1 MTQLEEAVAR
11 YHRILESDTVRTSD
25 WVAEL
30 RDQMAARHLVVAGRP
45 ISPVLRPHFLSRR
58 QYINVVKSAES
69 LHTAIDRLRLLVIQ
83 DPQLM
88 SRMEMLPAEKMLAA
102 VDPGYASPSIS
113 ALLETHVNNGTLQ
126 VTGGQADLPHGVVYG
141 EILSD
146 LFFDLAPV
154 KELRKRFKLEKTG
167 AVKPLLAALLRAW
180 KEFGGKTAPRIGI
193 LEFKQP
199 FQTIDTQEHLLL
211 AEVFRRAGYEVEVI
225 SPDQMEYR
233 GGVLRA
239 NGVGIDVVYRGVTAH
254 EFMLRFD
261 LTHPLV
267 RAYREGK
274 VCVVN
279 SFRTEMTRK
288 RALFALLSDETVT
301 ASFPIAERKA
311 IEEAI
316 PWTRMVAHT
325 KTRRGG
331 QEIDLPEFIFR
342 HRDGLVLRPNDSDG
356 ELPTFDGATMTDAA
370 WDRACRQAMRQS
382 YVVQERITP
391 HPVSFPVDLYGDV
404 VYRDLNVEVSPQA
417 FLGKVQGCVARISA
431 AQGTYSTLT
440 GYAPAFILESR

>member
-11 YHRILESDTVRTSD
+11 YHKTLESDTVRTSD

-30 RDQMAARHLVVAGRP
+30 RDQMAARRLVVAGRP

-69 LHTAIDRLRLLVIQ
+69 LHTAIDRLRLLVIE

-88 SRMEMLPAEKMLAA
+88 ARMEMLPAEKMLAA
-102 VDPGYASPSIS
+102 VDPGYASPAVS

-146 LFFDLAPV
+146 LFYDLAPV
-154 KELRKRFKLEKTG
+154 KDIRKRFRLEKVS
-167 AVKPLLAALLRAW
+167 AVKPLLAALLKAW
-180 KEFGGKTAPRIGI
+180 KEFGGRTAPRIAI

-199 FQTIDTQEHLLL
+199 FQTVNTQEHLLL
-211 AEVFRRAGYEVEVI
+211 AEVFRRANFEAEII

-239 NGVGIDVVYRGVTAH
+239 DGVVVDVVYRGVTAH
-254 EFMLRFD
+254 EFMLHFD

-301 ASFPIAERKA
+301 GSFPLAERKA

-316 PWTRMVAHT
+316 PWTRLVVAGR
-325 KTRRGG
+325 TRRGG
-331 QEIDLPEFIFR
+331 VEIDLPDYILKHR
-342 HRDGLVLRPNDSDG
+342 HGLVLRPNDSDG
-356 ELPTFDGATMTDAA
+356 ELPTFDGATMSDAA
-370 WDRACRQAMRQS
+370 WDRACRQALRQS
-382 YVVQERITP
+382 YVVQERVEP

-431 AQGTYSTLT
+431 AQGNYSTVS
-440 GYAPAFILESR
+440 GYAPTFILESR

>member
-1 MTQLEEAVAR
+1 M
-11 YHRILESDTVRTSD
+11 
-25 WVAEL
+25 
-30 RDQMAARHLVVAGRP
+30 
-45 ISPVLRPHFLSRR
+45 
-58 QYINVVKSAES
+58 
-69 LHTAIDRLRLLVIQ
+69 
-83 DPQLM
+83 
-88 SRMEMLPAEKMLAA
+88 
-102 VDPGYASPSIS
+102 
-113 ALLETHVNNGTLQ
+113 
-126 VTGGQADLPHGVVYG
+126 VYG

-167 AVKPLLAALLRAW
+167 AVKPLLATLLRAW

-225 SPDQMEYR
+225 SFPTTVEYR

-288 RALFALLSDETVT
+288 RALFALLSDETVDG
-301 ASFPIAERKA
+301 SFPN
-311 IEEAI
+311 
-316 PWTRMVAHT
+316 
-325 KTRRGG
+325 RG
-331 QEIDLPEFIFR
+331 
-342 HRDGLVLRPNDSDG
+342 
-356 ELPTFDGATMTDAA
+356 A
-370 WDRACRQAMRQS
+370 
-382 YVVQERITP
+382 
-391 HPVSFPVDLYGDV
+391 
-404 VYRDLNVEVSPQA
+404 
-417 FLGKVQGCVARISA
+417 
-431 AQGTYSTLT
+431 
-440 GYAPAFILESR
+440 

>member
-11 YHRILESDTVRTSD
+11 YHKILESDTVRTSG

-30 RDQMAARHLVVAGRP
+30 RDQMAARHLIVAGR
-45 ISPVLRPHFLSRR
+45 SVAPVLRPHFLSRR
-58 QYINVVKSAES
+58 QYINVVKSAEA
-69 LHTAIDRLRLLVIQ
+69 LHSAIDRLRLLVIQ
-83 DPQLM
+83 NPQLM
-88 SRMEMLPAEKMLAA
+88 ARMEMLPAEKMLAA
-102 VDPGYASPSIS
+102 VDPGYASPAIT
-113 ALLETHVNNGTLQ
+113 ALLETHVNNGSLH

-141 EILSD
+141 EILSE
-146 LFFDLAPV
+146 LFYDMAPV
-154 KELRKRFKLEKTG
+154 KELRKKFRLEKTG
-167 AVKPLLAALLRAW
+167 AVKPLLAALLKAW
-180 KEFGGKTAPRIGI
+180 KEFGGRKAPRIGI

-211 AEVFRRAGYEVEVI
+211 AEVFRRAGYEVELI
-225 SPDQMEYR
+225 SPDEMEYR

-239 NGVGIDVVYRGVTAH
+239 NGVNIDVVYRGVTAH

-301 ASFPIAERKA
+301 AGFPAAERKA
-311 IEEAI
+311 IEDAI
-316 PWTRMVAHT
+316 PWTRMVT
-325 KTRRGG
+325 QTRTRRNGH
-331 QEIDLPEFIFR
+331 EVDLPEYILR
-342 HRDGLVLRPNDSDG
+342 HRENLVLRPNESGG
-356 ELPTFDGATMTDAA
+356 ELPVFDGATMNEAA
-370 WDRACRQAMRQS
+370 WDRACRQALRQS

-391 HPVSFPVDLYGDV
+391 HPVPFPVDLYGEV
-404 VYRDLNVEVSPQA
+404 VYREMNVEVSPQA

-431 AQGTYSTLT
+431 AQGTYSTLS

>member
-1 MTQLEEAVAR
+1 
-11 YHRILESDTVRTSD
+11 
-25 WVAEL
+25 
-30 RDQMAARHLVVAGRP
+30 
-45 ISPVLRPHFLSRR
+45 
-58 QYINVVKSAES
+58 
-69 LHTAIDRLRLLVIQ
+69 
-83 DPQLM
+83 
-88 SRMEMLPAEKMLAA
+88 
-102 VDPGYASPSIS
+102 
-113 ALLETHVNNGTLQ
+113 
-126 VTGGQADLPHGVVYG
+126 
-141 EILSD
+141 
-146 LFFDLAPV
+146 
-154 KELRKRFKLEKTG
+154 
-167 AVKPLLAALLRAW
+167 VKPLLAALLKAW

-211 AEVFRRAGYEVEVI
+211 AEVFRRAGHEVEVI

-239 NGVGIDVVYRGVTAH
+239 NGVGLDVVYRGVTAH

-316 PWTRMVAHT
+316 PWTRMVAHAR
-325 KTRRGG
+325 TRRGG

-370 WDRACRQAMRQS
+370 WDRACRQALRQS
-382 YVVQERITP
+382 YVVQERIAP

-404 VYRDLNVEVSPQA
+404 IYRDLNVEVSPQA